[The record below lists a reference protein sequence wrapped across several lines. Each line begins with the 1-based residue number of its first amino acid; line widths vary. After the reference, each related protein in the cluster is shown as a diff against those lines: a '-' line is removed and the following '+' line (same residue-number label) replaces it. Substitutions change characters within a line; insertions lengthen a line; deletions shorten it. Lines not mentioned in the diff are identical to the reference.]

1 MIKFH
6 KSMAYKEMI
15 DICVTKEEKANILEL
30 LFSLSKNTISTLNME
45 NVKKLKGKGFVK
57 LKAFEL
63 KKGGIRIFFTIMG
76 QDICIVHV
84 ARKQKNK
91 IEKKDLDLVKKRLK
105 QIYKC
110 K

>member
-15 DICVTKEEKANILEL
+15 DICVTKKEKTSMLEL
-30 LFSLSKNTISTLNME
+30 LFSLSENTNLTLEIE
-45 NVKKLKGKGFVK
+45 NIKKLKGKSFAK

-63 KKGGIRIFFTIMG
+63 KKGVIRIFFTTIG
-76 QDICIVHV
+76 QDIYIVHV

-91 IEKKDLDLVKKRLK
+91 TEKNDLDLVKKRLK
-105 QIYKC
+105 EVYKC
-110 K
+110 N